1 MQLWSC
7 RLRAP
12 DAVQDFYSEPPDA
25 VFLLAAALQLVAVAI
40 TPGFELTPLHPI
52 VRLEGCIAQQV
63 VRDSAHRLH
72 GGSAADC
79 ARHCT
84 QFVRGLWATL
94 CTALRDGRAR
104 IVRGIA
110 RRIAAQI
117 THRGPVPG
125 RKRPLFSS

>member
-12 DAVQDFYSEPPDA
+12 DAVQDFYSKTPDA

-63 VRDSAHRLH
+63 ARGIAHSLYA
-72 GGSAADC
+72 GC
-79 ARHCT
+79 ARHCA
-84 QFVRGLWATL
+84 RRCATEERRL
-94 CTALRDGRAR
+94 CAALRTDCASEE
-104 IVRGIA
+104 

-117 THRGPVPG
+117 AHWGPIPG